1 MNDGG
6 WEDCNIGSP
15 AHGDI
20 MDYNSDNKANTDK
33 QESQVGETLTGLEF
47 GLWKSQFTLG
57 LLLAGSEEIL
67 ENMYLIWGM

>member
-47 GLWKSQFTLG
+47 GL
-57 LLLAGSEEIL
+57 
-67 ENMYLIWGM
+67 